1 MRRFMLAG
9 IGALG
14 SELAIKL
21 GLLGCEQVFIADAD
35 LLEEKNIC
43 RSQLWS
49 DVVPGLPKV
58 LTALPRLRARF
69 PATRWE
75 GAPVEIADVDPAC
88 FAESDIL
95 FSCVDTDL
103 ARTEI
108 AAIACRYALPVCDAG
123 VGGTSTRLGRVS
135 WFPHWRSAACFACL
149 LSSRRRASLLSLWE
163 SDVHACWAEEVED
176 RSSWTSTATMTSLIS
191 SLQID
196 LAVSSSADK
205 RDAFSIHLDLDR
217 AQTMERIRH
226 SRSDV
231 CPFHDELLG
240 ELFPVCTLAA
250 CSACGAQFS
259 PQRRVGWIRRWGSCP
274 SCGVGS
280 LLIRESQHEF
290 ADGPA

>member
-1 MRRFMLAG
+1 MRRVMLVG

-43 RSQLWS
+43 RSELWS
-49 DVVPGLPKV
+49 DTVPGMPKV
-58 LTALPRLRARF
+58 ITALPCLRARF

-75 GAPVEIADVDPAC
+75 GASVEIADVDPVR

-108 AAIACRYALPVCDAG
+108 AAIAGHYVLPVCDAG
-123 VGGTSTRLGRVS
+123 VGGTSTQLGRVS
-135 WFPHWRSAACFACL
+135 WFPHERSAACFACL
-149 LSSRRRASLLSLWE
+149 LSSRRRASLLSAWE
-163 SDVHACWAEEVED
+163 SDVHACWSEETEE
-176 RSSWTSTATMTSLIS
+176 RSSWTSAARMTSLVS

-196 LAVSSSADK
+196 VAVSTSTSK
-205 RDAFSIHLDLDR
+205 CDAFSIHLDLDR
-217 AQTMERIRH
+217 QEIAEKIRH

-231 CPFHDELLG
+231 CPLHDELSG
-240 ELFPVCTLAA
+240 ELFPVCTRAA
-250 CSACGAQFS
+250 CIACGAQFF
-259 PQRRVGWIRRWGSCP
+259 PQRRVGWVRRWGSCP
-274 SCGVGS
+274 ACGAGS
-280 LLIRESQHEF
+280 LLIKESRHDF
-290 ADGPA
+290 AESAV